1 MFTQCFEQKKITVR
15 INANW
20 NNDSFMQIN
29 FFNDE
34 AYKQN
39 KFYLS
44 TNQSEIYSIQKKK
57 IIYLH
62 QFWHDYRSVF

>member
-1 MFTQCFEQKKITVR
+1 MFTQCFEQKKITVP

-34 AYKQN
+34 AYNQN

-44 TNQSEIYSIQKKK
+44 TNQSEIYSIQKTKN
-57 IIYLH
+57 Y
-62 QFWHDYRSVF
+62 VFTPILT